1 MQFFSMKIS
10 SILFRFAYIYTNM
23 AHIDMQSTNSEDVH
37 NINVFIII
45 NKTKTNK
52 NIF

>member
-1 MQFFSMKIS
+1 MKIS
-10 SILFRFAYIYTNM
+10 SILFTNM
-23 AHIDMQSTNSEDVH
+23 AHIDMQSTKSEDVH
-37 NINVFIII
+37 NINIFFIII